1 MEGAEPKI
9 MTLQEI
15 RYFCVTAEVL
25 HYTRAANLLYISQPS
40 LSYSLSK
47 LEKELGVPL
56 FEKHGKQVTLSK
68 YGEAFLPYAKG
79 VLRELSE
86 GMDRLNELRQ
96 PAAGIVNLGYIYS
109 VSFSVLPEFVNK
121 FYEYQGSKQIAF
133 RFQQGMAGELIEQ
146 LFNGSL
152 DILIAGVT
160 DKPDIASI
168 EFLPIYS
175 QELFLAVPE
184 EHPLAAK
191 SSVELG
197 DLAGENFIS
206 INHDTVIYHQLENRF
221 KKADIT
227 PNTVFEADEYS
238 SIAASVATGAGVA
251 IMPLLP
257 ILETFKIKM
266 IPFSD
271 ASMSRD
277 VCIIRSNTKEMTEPI
292 RNIWEFAEQLCN
304 GTLQNYADSERVE

>member
-1 MEGAEPKI
+1 

-40 LSYSLSK
+40 LSYAIAK
-47 LEKELGVPL
+47 LEKALGVPL
-56 FEKHGKQVTLSK
+56 FEKHGKQVSLSK
-68 YGEAFLPYAKG
+68 YGEAFLPYAQN

-86 GMDRLNELRQ
+86 GMNRLSELKQ

-121 FYEYQGSKQIAF
+121 FYNYQGSHQIGF
-133 RFQQGMAGELIEQ
+133 RFQQGMAGELLEQ

-152 DILIAGVT
+152 DILIAGMT
-160 DKPDIASI
+160 DEPDIETI
-168 EFLPIYS
+168 EFLPIYR
-175 QELFLAVPE
+175 QELFLAVPPD
-184 EHPLAAK
+184 HPLATK
-191 SSVELG
+191 SSVALG
-197 DLAGENFIS
+197 DLAGENFVS
-206 INHDTVIYHQLENRF
+206 LNHDTVIYHQLEDRF

-251 IMPLLP
+251 IMPILP
-257 ILETFKIKM
+257 ILETFNIKM

-271 ASMSRD
+271 TNMSRR
-277 VCIIRSNTKEMTEPI
+277 VCLIRNKSKEMSEPMMD
-292 RNIWEFAEQLCN
+292 IWNFAEQLRDES
-304 GTLQNYADSERVE
+304 GL

>member
-1 MEGAEPKI
+1 

-25 HYTRAANLLYISQPS
+25 HYTKAANLLYISQPS
-40 LSYSLSK
+40 LSYAIGK
-47 LEKELGVPL
+47 LEKDLGVPL
-56 FEKHGKQVTLSK
+56 FEKHGKQVSLSK
-68 YGEAFLPYAKG
+68 YGEAFLPFAQS

-86 GMDRLNELRQ
+86 GMNRLNELKQ

-121 FYEYQGSKQIAF
+121 FYDYQGSHQIGF
-133 RFQQGMAGELIEQ
+133 RFQQGMAGELLEQ

-152 DILIAGVT
+152 DILIAGMT
-160 DKPDIASI
+160 DQPDIESI
-168 EFLPIYS
+168 EFLPIYR
-175 QELFLAVPE
+175 QELFLAVPPN
-184 EHPLAAK
+184 HPLA
-191 SSVELG
+191 SRTSVALG

-206 INHDTVIYHQLENRF
+206 INHDTVIYHQLEDRF
-221 KKADIT
+221 KKADIA

-251 IMPLLP
+251 IMPILP
-257 ILETFKIKM
+257 ILETFNIKM

-271 ASMSRD
+271 TNMSRR
-277 VCIIRSNTKEMTEPI
+277 VCLIRNKSKEMSEPLK
-292 RNIWEFAEQLCN
+292 NIWTFAEQLRDES
-304 GTLQNYADSERVE
+304 GL

>member
-1 MEGAEPKI
+1 

-40 LSYSLSK
+40 LSYAIAK

-68 YGEAFLPYAKG
+68 YGEVFLPYAQG
-79 VLRELSE
+79 VMRELSE
-86 GMDRLNELRQ
+86 GIERLSELKQ
-96 PAAGIVNLGYIYS
+96 PAAGIINLGYIYS

-121 FYEYQGSKQIAF
+121 FYVHQGSRRIGF

-152 DILIAGVT
+152 DILIAGMT
-160 DKPDIASI
+160 DEPHIASI
-168 EFLPIYS
+168 EYLPIYR
-175 QELFLAVPE
+175 QELFLAVHE
-184 EHPLAAK
+184 DHPLA
-191 SSVELG
+191 SRTSVTLE

-206 INHDTVIYHQLENRF
+206 MNHDTIIYHQLEDRF
-221 KKADIT
+221 KKADIA

-238 SIAASVATGAGVA
+238 DIAASVATGAGVA
-251 IMPLLP
+251 IMPILP
-257 ILETFKIKM
+257 ILETFHLKM

-271 ASMSRD
+271 TNMSRK
-277 VCIIRSNTKEMTEPI
+277 VCLIRSTTREMSEPLQ
-292 RNIWEFAEQLCN
+292 NIWEFAEQLR
-304 GTLQNYADSERVE
+304 ADAGL

>member
-1 MEGAEPKI
+1 

-40 LSYSLSK
+40 LSYAIAK
-47 LEKELGVPL
+47 LEKALGVPL
-56 FEKHGKQVTLSK
+56 FEKHGKQVSLSK
-68 YGEAFLPYAKG
+68 YGEAFLPYAQN

-86 GMDRLNELRQ
+86 GMNRLSELKQ

-121 FYEYQGSKQIAF
+121 FYNYQGSHQIGF
-133 RFQQGMAGELIEQ
+133 RFQQGMAGELLEN

-152 DILIAGVT
+152 DILIAGMT
-160 DKPDIASI
+160 DEPDIETI
-168 EFLPIYS
+168 EFLPIYR
-175 QELFLAVPE
+175 QELFLAVPPD
-184 EHPLAAK
+184 HPLANK
-191 SSVELG
+191 SSVALG
-197 DLAGENFIS
+197 DLAGENFVS
-206 INHDTVIYHQLENRF
+206 LNHDTVIYHQLEDRF

-251 IMPLLP
+251 IMPILP
-257 ILETFKIKM
+257 ILETFNIKM

-271 ASMSRD
+271 TNMSRR
-277 VCIIRSNTKEMTEPI
+277 VCLIRNKSKEMSEPMMD
-292 RNIWEFAEQLCN
+292 IWNFAEQLRDES
-304 GTLQNYADSERVE
+304 GL

>member
-1 MEGAEPKI
+1 

-25 HYTRAANLLYISQPS
+25 HYTKAANLLYISQPS
-40 LSYSLSK
+40 LSYAIAK
-47 LEKELGVPL
+47 LEKALGVPL

-68 YGEAFLPYAKG
+68 YGEAFLPFAQNA
-79 VLRELSE
+79 LRELSE
-86 GMDRLNELRQ
+86 GMNRLSDLKQ

-121 FYEYQGSKQIAF
+121 FYLFQGSHQIGF
-133 RFQQGMAGELIEQ
+133 RFQQGMAGELLEE

-152 DILIAGVT
+152 DILIAGMT
-160 DKPDIASI
+160 DQPDIESI
-168 EFLPIYS
+168 EFLPIYR
-175 QELFLAVPE
+175 QELFLAVPPN
-184 EHPLAAK
+184 HPLTAK
-191 SSVELG
+191 TSVSLE

-206 INHDTVIYHQLENRF
+206 INHDTVIYHQLEDRF

-251 IMPLLP
+251 IMPILP
-257 ILETFKIKM
+257 ILETFNIKM
-266 IPFSD
+266 IPFTD
-271 ASMSRD
+271 TNMSRT
-277 VCIIRSNTKEMTEPI
+277 VCIIRNKSKEMSEPLKD
-292 RNIWEFAEQLCN
+292 IWTFAEQLRAES
-304 GTLQNYADSERVE
+304 GL

>member
-1 MEGAEPKI
+1 

-40 LSYSLSK
+40 LSYAIAK

-56 FEKHGKQVTLSK
+56 FEKRGKQVSLSK
-68 YGEAFLPYAKG
+68 YGEAFLPYAKA

-86 GMDRLNELRQ
+86 GMEQLNALRQ

-121 FYEYQGSKQIAF
+121 FYEHQGSKQIGF

-146 LFNGSL
+146 LLNGSL
-152 DILIAGVT
+152 DLLIAGVT

-168 EFLPIYS
+168 DFLPIYS
-175 QELFLAVPE
+175 QELFLAVPAD
-184 EHPLAAK
+184 HPLSDRA
-191 SSVELG
+191 SVQLG

-206 INHDTVIYHQLENRF
+206 INHDTVIYHQLESKF

-238 SIAASVATGAGVA
+238 SIAASVATGAGIA
-251 IMPLLP
+251 IMPRLP
-257 ILETFKIKM
+257 ILETFNIKM

-271 ASMSRD
+271 TSMSRD
-277 VCIIRSNTKEMTEPI
+277 VCIIRSNSKEMSEPL
-292 RNIWEFAEQLCN
+292 RSIWSFAEQLRE
-304 GTLQNYADSERVE
+304 GKEL